1 MTFSCGFS
9 TSADRLKCSDHLPSG
24 RDAQACGSV
33 DRRRLARSNA
43 RPGFAGPQQVHAAI
57 DEVVSALQAIIQSG
71 EVATARG
78 AADREI
84 GCVLSRQVRNAPRR
98 PPGRPGRG

>member
-57 DEVVSALQAIIQSG
+57 DEVVSALQAIIQ
-71 EVATARG
+71 VATARG

-84 GCVLSRQVRNAPRR
+84 GRLLSRQVRNAPGR
-98 PPGRPGRG
+98 PPGRPERG